1 MTYTTTLQTPLH
13 SGFDART
20 PATEALAGRDL
31 SGMQAIVTGGASGLG
46 LETVR
51 VLAGAGARVLVPAR
65 DPQQAQAA
73 LHGMAGVEVAALD
86 LLDPQSIDAFAAAFL
101 ATGRALHVLVNGAG
115 IMATPLLRD
124 ARGYEAQFATN
135 HLGHFQL
142 TARLWPALRQAQ
154 GARVVCVSS
163 LGHRQ
168 AGVDLD
174 DPHFVHQ
181 PYDKW
186 RAYAQS
192 KSANALFALELDR
205 RAAAHGVRAFSLHPG
220 AILTPL
226 VRHLDLDDL
235 RRVGALDDEGQVNP
249 PPQSGFKNVAQGA
262 ATAVWCAT
270 SAQLDGIG
278 GVYCEDCDIAALVAD
293 DSTGPGVRRWAV
305 DPAQARRLWALSE
318 QMTGV
323 RFDCDAA

>member
-1 MTYTTTLQTPLH
+1 MDNKQTPLH
-13 SGFDART
+13 SGFDAT
-20 PATEALAGRDL
+20 TTATEALAGRDL
-31 SGMQAIVTGGASGLG
+31 SGVQAIVTGGASGLG

-65 DPQQAQAA
+65 DPHQARAA
-73 LHGMAGVEVAALD
+73 LAGMAGVEIAALD
-86 LLDPQSIDAFAAAFL
+86 LLDPQAIDAFAAAFL

-174 DPHFVHQ
+174 DAHFLRQ

-192 KSANALFALELDR
+192 KSANALFAVELDR
-205 RAAAHGVRAFSLHPG
+205 RGAAHGVRAFSLHPG

-235 RRVGALDDEGQVNP
+235 RRVGALDDAGEVNP
-249 PPQSGFKNVAQGA
+249 PPQSGFKNGAQGA
-262 ATAVWCAT
+262 ATTIWCAT
-270 SAQLDGIG
+270 SAQLEGHG
-278 GVYCEDCDIAALVAD
+278 GVYCEDCDIAALVAG
-293 DSTGPGVRRWAV
+293 DSAGPGVRRWAV
-305 DPAQARRLWALSE
+305 DPAQARQLWALSE

-323 RFDCDAA
+323 RFDCDAE